1 MTRAWARMILLV
13 CLALTLGPASAVG
26 ATGTLSLHKPPW
38 LVGGVDPSSVGAE
51 SLPHT
56 GEDVPQL
63 VLMGIVLIGVGAAV
77 RVRVSHARG

>member
-38 LVGGVDPSSVGAE
+38 LVNGVEPVSSGGE

-56 GEDVPQL
+56 GMDVPQL
-63 VLMGIVLIGVGAAV
+63 VLTGLVLIGVGGAI